1 MDGDSTDHLRVP
13 GRDMR
18 RGLVA
23 VALTASVAA
32 GSAFVVAAAVDSSVP
47 LVVTLVL
54 IGLASVSAHREAVFA
69 DETAVSGSMV
79 VICACIVGLGGT
91 ALAAPL
97 VCAVAAALHR
107 DHLRDRHFVKL
118 AVNLGATVLPAFLAT
133 CMFRAFGAS
142 IAQQVAGA
150 VFAVIVYWLLNNA
163 IVGIALCAAHGEPR
177 QAVVHLIRSDTV
189 MLVFAFGGG
198 ICGVVMAEVGV
209 WAGLSTLV
217 ALLVALDVF
226 VISVPAGLSV
236 LRRAWAIVLA
246 RGVSGG
252 VAGTVGAV
260 VTRGL
265 AISALGAIAGLVAGM
280 VAGALVIVLIV
291 GARLLVRHRHV
302 DLAVLGGLVTAE
314 SAFPV
319 IGATCGVAVA
329 VAGLSTGL
337 VISSGVVVVGSLAV
351 AWRRRSRNISPP
363 ADDDVLMVAVFEAML
378 DGLPSQ
384 TRDR

>member
-1 MDGDSTDHLRVP
+1 
-13 GRDMR
+13 
-18 RGLVA
+18 
-23 VALTASVAA
+23 
-32 GSAFVVAAAVDSSVP
+32 
-47 LVVTLVL
+47 
-54 IGLASVSAHREAVFA
+54 
-69 DETAVSGSMV
+69 
-79 VICACIVGLGGT
+79 
-91 ALAAPL
+91 
-97 VCAVAAALHR
+97 
-107 DHLRDRHFVKL
+107 
-118 AVNLGATVLPAFLAT
+118 
-133 CMFRAFGAS
+133 
-142 IAQQVAGA
+142 
-150 VFAVIVYWLLNNA
+150 
-163 IVGIALCAAHGEPR
+163 
-177 QAVVHLIRSDTV
+177 

-236 LRRAWAIVLA
+236 LRSAWAIVLA

-314 SAFPV
+314 FAFPV

-337 VISSGVVVVGSLAV
+337 IISSGVVVVGSLAV
-351 AWRRRSRNISPP
+351 AWRRRSRNVSPP
-363 ADDDVLMVAVFEAML
+363 VDDDVLMAAVVEAML
-378 DGLPSQ
+378 DGLPSP

>member
-1 MDGDSTDHLRVP
+1 
-13 GRDMR
+13 
-18 RGLVA
+18 
-23 VALTASVAA
+23 
-32 GSAFVVAAAVDSSVP
+32 
-47 LVVTLVL
+47 
-54 IGLASVSAHREAVFA
+54 
-69 DETAVSGSMV
+69 
-79 VICACIVGLGGT
+79 
-91 ALAAPL
+91 
-97 VCAVAAALHR
+97 
-107 DHLRDRHFVKL
+107 
-118 AVNLGATVLPAFLAT
+118 
-133 CMFRAFGAS
+133 
-142 IAQQVAGA
+142 
-150 VFAVIVYWLLNNA
+150 
-163 IVGIALCAAHGEPR
+163 
-177 QAVVHLIRSDTV
+177 

-236 LRRAWAIVLA
+236 LRSAWAIVLA

-280 VAGALVIVLIV
+280 LAGALVIVLIV

-337 VISSGVVVVGSLAV
+337 IISSGVVVVGSLTV
-351 AWRRRSRNISPP
+351 AWRRRSRNVSPP
-363 ADDDVLMVAVFEAML
+363 VDDDVLMAAVVEAML
-378 DGLPSQ
+378 DGLPSP